1 MLTTPTNGILLLSSL
16 SFITIGVVGWLSL
29 SEPDR
34 SARLWLSAFVLSGL
48 SPLLGAGSQ
57 FTAFSFVAS
66 TLALTA
72 SFAVFSLSLKTF
84 RNDQLLLREYSIAI
98 GAGLVLYTVVLGYLF
113 KNASIAA
120 QATAFALGNG
130 AMAVW
135 ATSEAVQLTKRHR
148 SRFAAHLAV
157 IFGIQAAVLTI
168 RIPQVWFGAQ
178 MRLSDSEPIALSIV
192 LVLALCG
199 IIKAISYYAMR
210 LEEFQIRIQRD
221 TEIVRDQAL
230 RLARKNSELVS
241 AMHVA
246 PVACA
251 VTDPTLKVIYL
262 NAEARRMLGDFDIVK
277 HPPRLS
283 DWLVGLQRAQIVS
296 IASSRYVFV
305 RAPDWSELMI
315 AELSVRGV
323 ESESP
328 GTQWVFLI
336 KPEDYSQSVIEAAW
350 TAIPRE
356 EDRALLLTDDH
367 GLGLSAQPAWGEVL
381 GPYAV
386 FNSPELRFGGI
397 SDSQDAAGLDVWA
410 TLTNFCGDQG
420 KLERARSEQRAGRG
434 TSILLRD
441 SQGQQVN
448 VIFTPIRSKASKE
461 RRWLYEIFW
470 KPAPIKTATP
480 ATTPV
485 ARRATHVAGEPVE
498 PRSVPATDIPAFL
511 KK

>member
-1 MLTTPTNGILLLSSL
+1 
-16 SFITIGVVGWLSL
+16 
-29 SEPDR
+29 
-34 SARLWLSAFVLSGL
+34 
-48 SPLLGAGSQ
+48 
-57 FTAFSFVAS
+57 
-66 TLALTA
+66 
-72 SFAVFSLSLKTF
+72 
-84 RNDQLLLREYSIAI
+84 
-98 GAGLVLYTVVLGYLF
+98 
-113 KNASIAA
+113 
-120 QATAFALGNG
+120 
-130 AMAVW
+130 
-135 ATSEAVQLTKRHR
+135 
-148 SRFAAHLAV
+148 
-157 IFGIQAAVLTI
+157 
-168 RIPQVWFGAQ
+168 
-178 MRLSDSEPIALSIV
+178 
-192 LVLALCG
+192 
-199 IIKAISYYAMR
+199 
-210 LEEFQIRIQRD
+210 
-221 TEIVRDQAL
+221 
-230 RLARKNSELVS
+230 
-241 AMHVA
+241 MHVA

-262 NAEARRMLGDFDIVK
+262 NAEARQMLGNFDIVK

-485 ARRATHVAGEPVE
+485 ARRATHVAGETVE